1 MTHDIFWVCF
11 LLAVWLAALLAV
23 DWLYG
28 RWQAFKDDRRIARR
42 VRGLAQWRQTRYRGR
57 P

>member
-1 MTHDIFWVCF
+1 MHDVFWVCF

-23 DWLYG
+23 DWLAG

-42 VRGLAQWRQTRYRGR
+42 VRGLADWRRAHRGR
-57 P
+57 Q